1 MIHPL
6 AYVDPS
12 AKIGDN
18 VTIEPFATVAAN
30 VEIGDGT
37 HIFSN
42 ATIMD
47 GARIGRNCRIFP
59 GAVIAGVPQ
68 DLKFQGEDTVAIIGD
83 NTTIRECAT
92 VNRGTAS
99 RGYTKV
105 GSNCLIMAYTHIAHD
120 CVVGDNV
127 IIANA
132 SQIAGEVEIDDFA
145 VVGGGTMIH
154 QFCRLGSHVMIQG
167 GALVNKD
174 IPPYVK
180 AAREPITYTGVNTVG
195 LHRRG
200 YTEKQINEIL
210 DIYRDLYMSRL
221 NVTDAVK
228 QIEQTVEPSPERDT
242 ILKFIKESKRG
253 IIRGYN

>member
-6 AYVDPS
+6 AYVDPA
-12 AKIGDN
+12 AKIGSD

-42 ATIMD
+42 ATVMD

-59 GAVIAGVPQ
+59 GAVIAGIPQ
-68 DLKFQGEDTVAIIGD
+68 DLKFKGEDTLAIIGD

-132 SQIAGEVEIDDFA
+132 TQVAGEVEIDDYA

-200 YTEKQINEIL
+200 FTDKQINEIL
-210 DIYRDLYMSRL
+210 DIYRNLYMSRL

-228 QIEQTVEPSPERDT
+228 QIEQTVEPSVERDT